1 MKKRMLS
8 ILLALCMVLSLGV
21 GAFAEDGEEPEEP
34 AGLPDGMWDKMT
46 DEQRAKYEEYLE
58 FKEAKDGQS
67 GEAEEAE
74 TAKVNEYGL
83 TDAAAQALAGK
94 IRAHLR
100 EDYLNVYGV
109 AAADFSWS
117 EVSADVWNAVGTV
130 PSMAYMAG
138 QSLTDSPEE
147 LGRTFEDESLNA
159 LAGAVAAALRE
170 WALEEGDDSFEAL
183 WGSLS
188 DGRTFS
194 QFVTEYAAFRPAKT
208 AEDEVTEQ
216 DLQELLSY
224 IGKAVKDE
232 YLTPNGIDT
241 AALVWPTD
249 PGTFRYFDEMV
260 TNYCISTLTGE
271 PPAPVRDD
279 YVPASP
285 DKEIMDAVYAGV
297 MNWLGEF
304 ESVDYE
310 YLISLSQEISNIE
323 YVLEYLPA
331 NLTLA

>member
-1 MKKRMLS
+1 MKKRILAM
-8 ILLALCMVLSLGV
+8 LLALCMVLSLGT
-21 GAFAEDGEEPEEP
+21 GAFADGEEPEEP

-74 TAKVNEYGL
+74 TAEVNEYGL

-100 EDYLNVYGV
+100 EDYLNVYGI
-109 AAADFSWS
+109 AASEFSWPEAES
-117 EVSADVWNAVGTV
+117 DVWRAIVAV
-130 PSMAYMAG
+130 PNMAYSAG
-138 QSLTDSPEE
+138 MSLTDAPEQ
-147 LGRTFEDESLNA
+147 LGNTFEDESLNA
-159 LAGAVAAALRE
+159 LAGAVASALRE
-170 WALEEGDDSFEAL
+170 WVLEEGNDSFEAL
-183 WGSLS
+183 WGSLT

-194 QFVTEYAAFRPAKT
+194 QFVTEYATFRPAKT
-208 AEDEVTEQ
+208 AEDEVTDQ
-216 DLQELLSY
+216 DLQELLTC
-224 IGKAVKDE
+224 IGKAVEDE
-232 YLTPNGIDT
+232 YLTPSGIDP
-241 AALVWPTD
+241 AALAWPTD
-249 PGTFRYFDEMV
+249 PATFRYFDEMF
-260 TNYCISTLTGE
+260 TNYCISALTGE

-297 MNWLGEF
+297 MNWLDGF
-304 ESVDYE
+304 ASVDYE
-310 YLISLSQEISNIE
+310 YLIALSQQINTFE

-331 NLTLA
+331 NLTFA